1 MKSMILAGAAVAV
14 ASVANAGVIATLP
27 PNNGSG
33 GVFMEITPTGPGLL
47 LTSFA
52 SYFNGATGTTGAVQ
66 VWTRPGNYAGF
77 TASNAGWTLH
87 DTVTITSSGTTTL
100 SAHSSFNVPVPIPAG
115 GTTSVYLAGTV
126 SASQLR
132 YQGTG
137 TTSTSTFSNADLT
150 LFSNIARTGAVPFGG
165 SQFTPRAFSGEI
177 QYDFIPA
184 PASIAMLGLGG
195 LVAGRRRR

>member
-1 MKSMILAGAAVAV
+1 MKTMILAGATVALATV
-14 ASVANAGVIATLP
+14 AQAGTIATLP

-52 SYFNGATGTTGAVQ
+52 GYFNGAAGSTGNVEI
-66 VWTRPGNYAGF
+66 WTRPGNYAGF
-77 TASNAGWTLH
+77 TASNAGWTLA
-87 DTVTITSSGTTTL
+87 DTVTITSAGTTTL
-100 SAHSSFNVPVPIPAG
+100 SGHTSFNSAIAIPAG
-115 GTTSVYLAGTV
+115 GTTSVYIAGTI

-150 LFSNIARTGAVPFGG
+150 LFSNIARTGAIPFGG
-165 SQFTPRAFSGEI
+165 SQFTPRAFAGEI
-177 QYDFIPA
+177 NYDFIPA
-184 PASIAMLGLGG
+184 PASLALMGLGG